1 MASTRSMAPFIPV
14 GMIGVVALFVVLARL
29 PDNSALK
36 GALTNGTASSA
47 AVSDGCAVDAVGVAC
62 RCVVRAE
69 DECSDM
75 QGKFYAKKD
84 GGIDACLKVCASA
97 E

>member
-36 GALTNGTASSA
+36 GALMNDGAASSA
-47 AVSDGCAVDAVGVAC
+47 AVSDGCAVDAVGVTC
-62 RCVVRAE
+62 RC
-69 DECSDM
+69 
-75 QGKFYAKKD
+75 
-84 GGIDACLKVCASA
+84 
-97 E
+97 

>member
-1 MASTRSMAPFIPV
+1 MAPFIPV

-29 PDNSALK
+29 PDNSALR
-36 GALTNGTASSA
+36 GALTNDGNTSSA
-47 AVSDGCAVDAVGVAC
+47 AVSDACAVDAVGVTC

-84 GGIDACLKVCASA
+84 GGIDACLKVCAAA